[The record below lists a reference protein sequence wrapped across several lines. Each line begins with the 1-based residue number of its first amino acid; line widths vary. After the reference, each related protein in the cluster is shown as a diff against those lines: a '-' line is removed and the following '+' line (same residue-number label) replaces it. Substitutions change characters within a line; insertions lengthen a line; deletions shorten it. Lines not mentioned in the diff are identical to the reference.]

1 MEIIKAFVTREKL
14 VEVFSIIDKELS
26 AEPNTQVYIENNI
39 YYSLRKL
46 GYKHNIYSYNFMKGS
61 HYDKSED
68 GFGIEEW
75 IGLSDGCYLDKVI
88 AKASF
93 VSNCSEYKQL
103 VQFDSS
109 KVKDYKHF
117 LTGFKKLLLIQFEN

>member
-14 VEVFSIIDKELS
+14 VEVFSIIDKELLK
-26 AEPNTQVYIENNI
+26 EPNTQVYIENNI

-46 GYKHNIYSYNFMKGS
+46 GYKNNIYCYNFLKGS
-61 HYDKSED
+61 HYACSED
-68 GFGIEEW
+68 GFEKEEW
-75 IGLSDGCYLDKVI
+75 IGLSDGCFLDKVI

-93 VSNCSEYKQL
+93 VSNCNEYKQL
-103 VQFDSS
+103 VQFNSS
-109 KVKDYKHF
+109 EVKDYKHF